1 MVSSEFKFWLWESHG
16 IIRQKCTGS
25 PWNELEVWVNGEWV
39 IGPPEAMDAVTGM
52 GPDPWSCGEYAE
64 ELSIEQAGAFAA
76 ANQIDLYAPG
86 PSKAN
91 S

>member
-1 MVSSEFKFWLWESHG
+1 MASSEFKFWMWESHG
-16 IIRQKCTGS
+16 IIRQRNHGS
-25 PWNELEVWVNGEWV
+25 SWNELELWVNGRWV

-64 ELSIEQAGAFAA
+64 EMPVEQAEAFAA
-76 ANQIDLYAPG
+76 ANRIDLYGPG
-86 PSKAN
+86 RSDPN